1 MLVRATVN
9 CFFSSAKECKLV
21 VMVIFV
27 WVLVLVLLTV
37 LLLLLLLQLLLLLLV
52 VVVVQ
57 IVGKVDEKVEGLG
70 LREYL
75 APGGEIQGTTTTMS
89 CES

>member
-1 MLVRATVN
+1 MMIIIAVTVT
-9 CFFSSAKECKLV
+9 V
-21 VMVIFV
+21 VMIAMMIFTEFGLHFITNV
-27 WVLVLVLLTV
+27 SLFRALMLMLMLMLLAVLVL
-37 LLLLLLLQLLLLLLV
+37 
-52 VVVVQ
+52 VQ

-75 APGGEIQGTTTTMS
+75 APGGEIQGTTTTTMS

>member
-1 MLVRATVN
+1 MLVRATAN
-9 CFFSSAKECKLV
+9 CFFSSVKEYKLV
-21 VMVIFV
+21 LMVILVWILAAAVMV
-27 WVLVLVLLTV
+27 LTVLVLLAV
-37 LLLLLLLQLLLLLLV
+37 LLLLLLLLL
-52 VVVVQ
+52 VQ

>member
-1 MLVRATVN
+1 MFLMVILVSVGRWP
-9 CFFSSAKECKLV
+9 
-21 VMVIFV
+21 VMVS
-27 WVLVLVLLTV
+27 TV
-37 LLLLLLLQLLLLLLV
+37 LLLLLLAVLV
-52 VVVVQ
+52 LVQ

>member
-1 MLVRATVN
+1 MVILVSVGRWP
-9 CFFSSAKECKLV
+9 
-21 VMVIFV
+21 VMVS
-27 WVLVLVLLTV
+27 TV
-37 LLLLLLLQLLLLLLV
+37 LLLLLLAVLV
-52 VVVVQ
+52 LVQ